1 MAKQNEPIVIRK
13 RPRQRRESANSG
25 AWKVAFADFTLAMMA
40 LFMVLWII
48 QMADQTERE
57 QIVQYLQ
64 GDMHATGSINP
75 FDLSKSPSM
84 IDLEGAIPIQQAILP
99 ASGTGVEKSGPALH
113 NHIPAGIDNPKA
125 GRGPELNAM
134 VPGQFETQ
142 AQLEFLARE
151 VDKIIKQVDM
161 GTNVAIQ
168 VVPQGIRILV
178 HDNVRQS
185 MFTRGSAK
193 MDPYFEDL
201 LLALGPLLAKVENKI
216 SISGHTDSSTYI
228 GKTFTNW
235 ELSSQRALM
244 ARRVLEY
251 GGVKRN
257 QIVQVTGMA
266 DQAPFIVNDPTANA
280 NRRIEMLVLTQ
291 TAERQIKEMA
301 GFPTKTIGADPRL
314 EQAKKLAENNRPRTR
329 YPEQWNSYE

>member
-1 MAKQNEPIVIRK
+1 MAKRNEPIVIK
-13 RPRQRRESANSG
+13 RRPLQRRETVSSG

-64 GDMHATGSINP
+64 GDMYATGSINP

-84 IDLEGAIPIQQAILP
+84 IDLQGAIPIQQAILP
-99 ASGTGVEKSGPALH
+99 ASGTGVERAGPALH
-113 NHIPAGIDNPKA
+113 NHIPAGVDNPKA

-151 VDKIIKQVDM
+151 VDKVIKQVHM
-161 GTNVAIQ
+161 GTNVAIK

-280 NRRIEMLVLTQ
+280 NRRIEMLVLTK
-291 TAERQIKEMA
+291 TAENQIKEMA
-301 GFPTKTIGADPRL
+301 GFPSKTISSDPRL
-314 EQAKKLAENNRPRTR
+314 EQAKKLAENNQPRTR
-329 YPEQWNSYE
+329 YPEQWNSHE